1 MEKNKNVTEE
11 IIELKDVN
19 KFTRRSF
26 IKLTG
31 GGILLYLTIGNLP
44 LYSQDERRIQHEMP
58 TDFNA
63 YLKIGTDG
71 RVTCY
76 TGKIEM
82 GQGVITSLA
91 QMLADEIDVALE
103 NVDMVM
109 GDTDL
114 CPWDMGTFGSMSTHV
129 FGAELR
135 KAGAKARR
143 TLLEIG
149 AEYLKV
155 PEENLEINNGVI
167 FNSKNKNVKVSYAEL
182 AKENKIDRE
191 TKSETSIKI
200 PSEFNTINRN
210 FKRRD
215 AFEKV
220 TGKAKYSADIQLPD
234 MLYAKIL
241 RPPAHNV
248 KLLEVDTSEAQNVDG
263 VQIIKESDII
273 AVLHKYPDV
282 AESALSKIKTKYD
295 NPEIKLD
302 DKNIFEHLLN
312 VAPEGKVVA
321 NDGDIKTGE
330 QNSKFIFDETYYN
343 DYVAHSPMEP
353 HTAVASV
360 ENDKVTVW
368 ASTQTPFR
376 AKDEVANA
384 LDFKPE
390 NVRIITP
397 FVGGGFGGKSRNLQV
412 VEAARLSKICGKPVQ
427 VAWTRKEEF
436 FYDSFRPAAIV
447 KIRSGISD
455 AGKINL
461 WDYNVYYAGERGSKQ
476 FYNIPNHQTV
486 VYSSNLTGVAG
497 THPFATGPW
506 RAPGANT
513 NTFARESQIDNMA
526 AKAGIDPLEFR
537 LQNLSD
543 NKMIRVLNTAADA
556 FGWKTH
562 NTGSGKGYG
571 LSCAIEVGTYV
582 ASMAEVDVDKLTGK
596 VKVNRIVCVQD
607 MGLVINPEG
616 ATMQIEGGI
625 TMGLGYALSEGLHF
639 KGEEVLDLNYDTYN
653 IPRFSWLPEIKTI
666 ILDNK
671 DSEPL
676 GGGEPAIVN
685 IGALIA
691 NAIYNAMGIR
701 MFILPMT
708 PERIK
713 EAAKKE

>member
-1 MEKNKNVTEE
+1 
-11 IIELKDVN
+11 
-19 KFTRRSF
+19 
-26 IKLTG
+26 
-31 GGILLYLTIGNLP
+31 
-44 LYSQDERRIQHEMP
+44 
-58 TDFNA
+58 
-63 YLKIGTDG
+63 
-71 RVTCY
+71 
-76 TGKIEM
+76 
-82 GQGVITSLA
+82 
-91 QMLADEIDVALE
+91 
-103 NVDMVM
+103 
-109 GDTDL
+109 
-114 CPWDMGTFGSMSTHV
+114 
-129 FGAELR
+129 
-135 KAGAKARR
+135 
-143 TLLEIG
+143 
-149 AEYLKV
+149 
-155 PEENLEINNGVI
+155 
-167 FNSKNKNVKVSYAEL
+167 
-182 AKENKIDRE
+182 
-191 TKSETSIKI
+191 
-200 PSEFNTINRN
+200 
-210 FKRRD
+210 
-215 AFEKV
+215 
-220 TGKAKYSADIQLPD
+220 
-234 MLYAKIL
+234 
-241 RPPAHNV
+241 
-248 KLLEVDTSEAQNVDG
+248 
-263 VQIIKESDII
+263 
-273 AVLHKYPDV
+273 
-282 AESALSKIKTKYD
+282 
-295 NPEIKLD
+295 
-302 DKNIFEHLLN
+302 
-312 VAPEGKVVA
+312 
-321 NDGDIKTGE
+321 
-330 QNSKFIFDETYYN
+330 
-343 DYVAHSPMEP
+343 MEP

-513 NTFARESQIDNMA
+513 NTFARESQIDIMA

-691 NAIYNAMGIR
+691 NAIYNATGIR

-713 EAAKKE
+713 ELIKKD